1 MLTFTALLQLKRK
14 EMNLFFVQK
23 NGQGEVFMDEAESR
37 HCIKVLRHQLHDII
51 QAIDGQGNQYN
62 CRIADITKKQ
72 VQLEVV
78 AKNENWGEK
87 KQHIHLI
94 ISPLRQ
100 RDRFEWA
107 IEKAVELGVN
117 QITPVICKRTVK
129 TGLKI
134 PRLQTIAQSALKQS
148 KRSLMPLIA
157 EPISISACL
166 AKPLG
171 GTKIMGWCET
181 QAPVQGLH
189 DELRKAQTVHVLIGP
204 EGDFDA
210 EEAALAQGAGFREI
224 SLGTNRL
231 RTETAA
237 IHVLGIIKYI
247 QGW

>member
-14 EMNLFFVQK
+14 EMNLFFVQS
-23 NGQGEVFMDEAESR
+23 NGQGEVFMDETESR

-51 QAIDGQGNQYN
+51 QAIDGKGNQYS
-62 CRIADITKKQ
+62 CRIVDITKKQ

-78 AKNENWGEK
+78 SKIENWGEK
-87 KQHIHLI
+87 EQHLHLI

-117 QITPVICKRTVK
+117 QITPIICKRTVK

-157 EPISISACL
+157 APISISSCL
-166 AKPLG
+166 SKPLDG
-171 GTKIMGWCET
+171 IKLIGWCET
-181 QAPVQGLH
+181 EAPIQGLH
-189 DELRKAQTVHVLIGP
+189 GDLKRAQAVHVLIGP

-210 EEAALAQGAGFREI
+210 EEVALAQGAGFKEV

-237 IHVLGIIKYI
+237 IHVLGIIKYV